1 MKNAECRKGQHQ
13 DTAAT
18 DFGAGLRRIACRA
31 CGRVT
36 IDLTW
41 EAPVLTNRPNLF
53 VGEQERVSI
62 FGSAAD
68 QDLRHVAASI
78 GG

>member
-13 DTAAT
+13 DTPAT
-18 DFGAGLRRIACRA
+18 DFGAGLRRTACRA
-31 CGRVT
+31 CGRVA

-41 EAPVLTNRPNLF
+41 ESPVLTNRPNLF

-62 FGSAAD
+62 FGSVSEE
-68 QDLRHVAASI
+68 DLRTLSLR
-78 GG
+78 